1 MNVSVPP
8 TDSSQP
14 TQATGTT
21 YSGILASLSV
31 ALDLASGNFEGH
43 AVRTGIIAA
52 RLGTRLDCNEDD
64 VARIYFASLLK
75 DIGCID
81 LRHRLNTLLKG
92 SGVADEYIKAV
103 SHPTALNGACVAEM
117 LGFDDRTVQAIL
129 NQQEHWDGTGAPF
142 GKKGETI
149 QFLGRIV
156 AVAQFIDA
164 GLSMTTVDVTY
175 RRLHDLQMV
184 WFDPLV
190 VQEAMALQND
200 RELISL
206 LQAYRYGWI
215 KSIPMPAQGALV
227 TAANID
233 AICEAFSMVIDAQS
247 SFTGDHSARVT
258 HYATWLGQ
266 YFNLDQ
272 PRLKTLR
279 RAALLHDIGKLRIPK
294 SILEKPGKLTR
305 DEFDIIKRHPK
316 DSEAILNQ
324 IPGFERIAQI
334 AGAHHEW
341 LNGKGYYRGIGAD
354 ELDLEMRILAAADV
368 FDALTATRPYR
379 PRMKVAKALAIMR
392 EDAGRHLDESCVE
405 AFESIFSKRE
415 YLAA

>member
-1 MNVSVPP
+1 VQ
-8 TDSSQP
+8 T
-14 TQATGTT
+14 ATF
-21 YSGILASLSV
+21 SGILASLSV

-52 RLGTRLDCNEDD
+52 RLAAKLDCPRDD
-64 VARIYFASLLK
+64 IARVYFAAMLK

-92 SGVADEYIKAV
+92 SGVADDYIRAV

-129 NQQEHWDGTGAPF
+129 NQQEHWDGSGSPF
-142 GKKGETI
+142 GKRSENI
-149 QFLGRIV
+149 QFLGRIL

-164 GLSMTTVDVTY
+164 GLSTTTIDHTFI
-175 RRLHDLQMV
+175 RLFDMQMV
-184 WFDPLV
+184 WFDPMI
-190 VQEAMALQND
+190 VQEAMPLKND
-200 RELISL
+200 KELHDI

-215 KSIPMPAQGALV
+215 KSIPMPSQGAMV
-227 TAANID
+227 TGANID

-258 HYATWLGQ
+258 HYATWLAQ
-266 YFNLDQ
+266 YFNFD
-272 PRLKTLR
+272 PARMKTIR
-279 RAALLHDIGKLRIPK
+279 RAALLHDIGKLRVPK
-294 SILEKPGKLTR
+294 DILEKPTKLSR
-305 DEFDIIKRHPK
+305 DEFDIVKKHPR
-316 DSEAILNQ
+316 DSESILMQ

-334 AGAHHEW
+334 AGAHHER
-341 LNGKGYYRGIGAD
+341 LDGKGYYRGIGAED
-354 ELDLEMRILAAADV
+354 LDLDMRVLAAADV

-379 PRMKVAKALAIMR
+379 GRMTVTKALDIMR
-392 EDAGRHLDESCVE
+392 EEAGKHLDEDCVG
-405 AFESIFSKRE
+405 AFHSIFSKKE